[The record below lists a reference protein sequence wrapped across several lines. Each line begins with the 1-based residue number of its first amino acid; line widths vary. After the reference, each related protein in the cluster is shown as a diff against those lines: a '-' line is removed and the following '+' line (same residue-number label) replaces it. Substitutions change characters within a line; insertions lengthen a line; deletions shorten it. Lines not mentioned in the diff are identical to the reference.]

1 MKTILFT
8 ATALSLTGA
17 AMANGS
23 EWSALDRE
31 VETLA
36 SSLVDN
42 HEGINFSG
50 YADIWYVNAS
60 D

>member
-17 AMANGS
+17 ALANGN

-42 HEGINFSG
+42 HEGMSFSG
-50 YADIWYVNAS
+50 
-60 D
+60 